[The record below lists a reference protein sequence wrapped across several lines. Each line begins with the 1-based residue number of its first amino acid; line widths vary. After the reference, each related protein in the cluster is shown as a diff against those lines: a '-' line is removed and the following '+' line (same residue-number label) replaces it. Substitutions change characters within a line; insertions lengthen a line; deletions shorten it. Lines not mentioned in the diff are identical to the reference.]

1 MLEGALSVFLSWHND
16 EMLSLFEQ
24 SLLMFGQQKTK
35 YLNGSIPVPWWGER
49 LFIAVPVVVLFKQ
62 YSEK

>member
-1 MLEGALSVFLSWHND
+1 MLEGALSVFLPWHND

-24 SLLMFGQQKTK
+24 SLLMFGQQKTE

-49 LFIAVPVVVLFKQ
+49 LFITVAVDVLVRQ